1 MNENQAETTPRT
13 PNLASPGKSGGQTE
27 NPKSTGNL
35 KLRHEKFVEYY
46 LANGGNATQAA
57 RDAGYSPNPGSLRT
71 LGSWLLKKPEVQE
84 RIRIRILEGARV
96 HTDEVL
102 GVLANQMRANL
113 MDVLDDNGHVDM
125 VAVRE
130 LDLGHLVKRVTI
142 VKQVTPNADDAAGQ
156 PQEQVKTVKMELQ
169 SQTGAVNQLAR
180 ILRNQNAATM
190 RRERDRIIERLRDVF
205 AQVLDEVRQSEVH
218 MSGGPVGHVSIDE
231 LFEQFAEVESA
242 TCGFSLHR
250 FKDQILKGFEAD
262 CVAKGTVP
270 RTA

>member
-1 MNENQAETTPRT
+1 MNENTTETTTRT
-13 PNLASPGKSGGQTE
+13 PNLASLSRSGGQTE
-27 NPKSTGNL
+27 NPKSTSNL

-57 RDAGYSPNPGSLRT
+57 KDAGYSPNPGSLRT

-102 GVLANQMRANL
+102 GVLASQMRANL
-113 MDVLDDNGHVDM
+113 MDVLDDNGHVDLA
-125 VAVRE
+125 AVRD
-130 LDLGHLVKRVTI
+130 LDLGLLVKRVTI
-142 VKQVTPNADDAAGQ
+142 VKQVAPNPEDATGK
-156 PQEQVKTVKMELQ
+156 PQEQVQTVKMELQ

-180 ILRNQNAATM
+180 MLRNQNAAAM
-190 RRERDRIIERLRDVF
+190 QRERDRLIERLRDSF
-205 AQVLDEVRQSEVH
+205 AEALDEARQS
-218 MSGGPVGHVSIDE
+218 GGDVSIDE

-242 TCGFSLHR
+242 NCAFSLHR

-262 CVAKGTVP
+262 RVAPGAAA
-270 RTA
+270 RIA